1 MRAYAESIAAASGAF
16 PAAPPPLVLFFPPR
30 PPTAPDFARF
40 ADPGGGFFAPLVF
53 FPTPPCVGRHVA
65 SVARRRLKFDAHTP
79 SAPRIK
85 CKSGGGPDYDARAR
99 GPADLASGMA
109 VTPIA
114 STSIASTS
122 TASTASTTTRARR
135 GPVTGGVS
143 TRRRMVFGAPMLALL
158 TTTTRSTDRADA
170 SEIEITDDEV
180 GASGTEPIVGIDV
193 VKVNYAVKNADTGAR
208 VDSGKFFIFGSG
220 GEVVRGFEAC
230 VYGDEKLGV
239 TPMRV
244 GGRRRMVV
252 PASLGYGARGAGC
265 DAGGTGCRVPPDS
278 RLEFEVELVEVK

>member
-1 MRAYAESIAAASGAF
+1 M
-16 PAAPPPLVLFFPPR
+16 
-30 PPTAPDFARF
+30 
-40 ADPGGGFFAPLVF
+40 
-53 FPTPPCVGRHVA
+53 
-65 SVARRRLKFDAHTP
+65 KFDAHTP

-99 GPADLASGMA
+99 GFADLATDMA
-109 VTPIA
+109 GTPIA
-114 STSIASTS
+114 ST
-122 TASTASTTTRARR
+122 STASTTTRARR

-158 TTTTRSTDRADA
+158 TTTTTTRSTDRADA

>member
-1 MRAYAESIAAASGAF
+1 M
-16 PAAPPPLVLFFPPR
+16 
-30 PPTAPDFARF
+30 
-40 ADPGGGFFAPLVF
+40 
-53 FPTPPCVGRHVA
+53 
-65 SVARRRLKFDAHTP
+65 
-79 SAPRIK
+79 
-85 CKSGGGPDYDARAR
+85 
-99 GPADLASGMA
+99 
-109 VTPIA
+109 
-114 STSIASTS
+114 
-122 TASTASTTTRARR
+122 
-135 GPVTGGVS
+135 TGGVS

-158 TTTTRSTDRADA
+158 TTTTTRSTDRADA

>member
-1 MRAYAESIAAASGAF
+1 
-16 PAAPPPLVLFFPPR
+16 
-30 PPTAPDFARF
+30 
-40 ADPGGGFFAPLVF
+40 
-53 FPTPPCVGRHVA
+53 
-65 SVARRRLKFDAHTP
+65 
-79 SAPRIK
+79 
-85 CKSGGGPDYDARAR
+85 
-99 GPADLASGMA
+99 MA
-109 VTPIA
+109 
-114 STSIASTS
+114 
-122 TASTASTTTRARR
+122 
-135 GPVTGGVS
+135 
-143 TRRRMVFGAPMLALL
+143 
-158 TTTTRSTDRADA
+158 
-170 SEIEITDDEV
+170 
-180 GASGTEPIVGIDV
+180 GIDV

-239 TPMRV
+239 MPMRV